1 MAFQV
6 TGIQTPNFGETLP
19 MEALENLHKTQ
30 DANIKEN
37 RGALGMMMAMRAKVE
52 DITDPTEK
60 AKAMEK
66 LKPYTDQIENLTNA
80 VNTDPR
86 SFSQMGDQL
95 SRVGMG
101 LANEF
106 TGGDVGKTINFFNDI
121 KIRKQHFLDQGGSQ
135 SEADDIYSTQN
146 PNIQK
151 QLENMRSSKPY
162 NAPTGIT
169 PKEEISAYQ
178 LMKEGLPGLMR
189 SQHGDGDYV
198 VQADGKTVKNM
209 TTNIV
214 YDLPDQEFL
223 FKNLVRNNPQWVA
236 QQKNKAQYSST
247 YNKPFTINSKTGDK
261 EYIDKNGNTTTNE
274 AEAINAG
281 EVDIHN
287 SWKTLAGLQLAGAS
301 NTSSIALPPKVGGK
315 AEPVEELFNA
325 TTGAPKSNTPVTT
338 PEQLTS
344 AVSSNADE
352 VKAIDA
358 QIRKLDANHNAD
370 PSIRQEL
377 VDRRDAKYQDYK
389 NANVEEDDKSTHAL
403 NSLHPDKI
411 ALLKKYVENGAY
423 PEQPKDLFY
432 KTIHMTG
439 SYSEQTDKDLK
450 ELADYKQARE
460 EYIKERKRITEQ
472 WYPAN
477 ETSVVSS
484 RKGWSLSTGD
494 SVQANE
500 ALKRA
505 IDVDPSDK
513 NVIVKDSKGVV
524 IEHDAA
530 MTLLNSEKNTKAFKN
545 VSIVP
550 TDNNNHEIKIN
561 AFVGGKNVTIEIKND
576 QAKTQLLNHF
586 ATGGYDTNT
595 KLIGSLGDPISKRVL
610 TELSKTKPS
619 LDSSKGT
626 GAVRNFTVPSGIG
639 SSAFSITTRRANNG
653 TVNMVVT
660 DPEGVAHQEII
671 DKNKYGDQVDLYANY
686 FVQLTRKA
694 YLIEKG
700 VIKADKLQ
708 PNADF
713 STPVSDEGI

>member
-37 RGALGMMMAMRAKVE
+37 RGALGAMMAMRAKVE

-60 AKAMEK
+60 AKAMER
-66 LKPYTDQIENLTNA
+66 LKPYTDQIDNLTNA

-95 SRVGMG
+95 ARVGMG

-106 TGGDVGKTINFFNDI
+106 TRGDVGKTINFFNDL
-121 KIRKQHFLDQGGSQ
+121 KTRKQHFLDQGGAQ
-135 SEADDIYSTQN
+135 SEADDIYSPQN

-189 SQHGDGDYV
+189 SQHGEGDYV
-198 VQADGKTVKNM
+198 IQADGKTVKNM

-214 YDLPDQEFL
+214 YDLPDQEYL
-223 FKNLVRNNPQWVA
+223 FKNLVRNNPQWIM

-287 SWKTLAGLQLAGAS
+287 SWKTFAGLQLAGAS
-301 NTSSIALPPKVGGK
+301 KTSSIALPPKAGGK
-315 AEPVEELFNA
+315 AEPVDTLFNA
-325 TTGAPKSNTPVTT
+325 TTSSPAGNTPITT
-338 PEQLTS
+338 PEQLTG
-344 AVSSNADE
+344 AVRSNADE

-358 QIRKLDANHNAD
+358 QIRKLDANPNVD

-389 NANVEEDDKSTHAL
+389 NTKTEDDDKSTHAFY
-403 NSLHPDKI
+403 SLHPDQRDI
-411 ALLKKYVENGAY
+411 LKKYQENGNYSSA
-423 PEQPKDLFY
+423 PKDLLA
-432 KTIHMTG
+432 KVHKMG
-439 SYSEQTDKDLK
+439 QSSEVDRQNRK
-450 ELADYKQARE
+450 ELAKYEKAYADYQN
-460 EYIKERKRITEQ
+460 ERKRITGQ

-477 ETSVVSS
+477 ETSVVAS
-484 RKGWSLSTGD
+484 RKGNVLSTGD

-500 ALKRA
+500 ALSRA
-505 IDVDPSDK
+505 INIDPKS
-513 NVIVKDSKGVV
+513 VIVKDSKGNV
-524 IEHDAA
+524 IENDAA

-550 TDNNNHEIKIN
+550 TDKNNHEIKIN
-561 AFVGGKNVTIEIKND
+561 AFVGGKNVTIELKND
-576 QAKTQLLNHF
+576 QAKSQFMSHL
-586 ATGGYDTNT
+586 ATGGYDNNT
-595 KLIGSLGDPISKRVL
+595 KLIGSMGDPISNRVL

-619 LDSSKGT
+619 LDSNKGT
-626 GAVRNFTVPSGIG
+626 GAVRNFTIPSGTNG
-639 SSAFSITTRRANNG
+639 NFSITTRRANNG
-653 TVNMVVT
+653 TINIVVK
-660 DPEGVAHQEII
+660 DPEGVPHQEII
-671 DKNKYGDQVDLYANY
+671 DKNKYGDQVDLYANN
-686 FVQLTRKA
+686 FVQLVRKG
-694 YLIEKG
+694 YLVEKG
-700 VIKADKLQ
+700 VIKADKPQ

-713 STPVSDEGI
+713 STPVSDGE